1 MGVDGVA
8 QFSDDDDHDDDH
20 DDDDD
25 GNEVLILEWMNKFTN
40 RTIATTSY

>member
-1 MGVDGVA
+1 MTICKEFIVGVDGVA

-25 GNEVLILEWMNKFTN
+25 GNEVLILE
-40 RTIATTSY
+40 